1 MEKRSLGRSVA
12 AVVCVVLAGLLT
24 TPAAVAYWG
33 QRTLNDG
40 DRYVATVDP
49 LVDSPEVQDAI
60 ATKVTAA
67 IEKQVDIEAIL
78 NNVFAG
84 VITERPRLEQLV
96 GPLSAAING
105 LIDREVRDFIASDE
119 FGDLWMRVNVRA
131 QQALHRILTGEGSG
145 AVTVEGDQLVLDVD
159 EVIKAVKERLVARGL
174 TLVENVPIPETDRHV
189 VLLQSDGLERSA
201 PSMPSATPSRSG
213 CCRWSASS
221 TGRLRAGATAPQ
233 DGRRDRGGACGE
245 RRAARPAALE
255 GRQLFVNHL
264 EGTVFGPASRVF
276 YDTLLAY
283 LERGQDVLLGG
294 RPCGRRLRL
303 LRRREQGRDRRPH
316 DPCFGPRK
324 RRGSHPRRPGWRSR

>member
-1 MEKRSLGRSVA
+1 MSELSPSNAPTSAIEPTTTVEKRSLGRSVA

-78 NNVFAG
+78 NDVFAG

-119 FGDLWMRVNVRA
+119 FGDLWMRATSGHSR
-131 QQALHRILTGEGSG
+131 RCTGS
-145 AVTVEGDQLVLDVD
+145 
-159 EVIKAVKERLVARGL
+159 
-174 TLVENVPIPETDRHV
+174 
-189 VLLQSDGLERSA
+189 
-201 PSMPSATPSRSG
+201 
-213 CCRWSASS
+213 
-221 TGRLRAGATAPQ
+221 
-233 DGRRDRGGACGE
+233 
-245 RRAARPAALE
+245 
-255 GRQLFVNHL
+255 
-264 EGTVFGPASRVF
+264 
-276 YDTLLAY
+276 
-283 LERGQDVLLGG
+283 
-294 RPCGRRLRL
+294 
-303 LRRREQGRDRRPH
+303 
-316 DPCFGPRK
+316 
-324 RRGSHPRRPGWRSR
+324 